1 MAMDANEH
9 RQPLQE
15 VRASIAANLTT
26 AAHLLMLMRQLQGA
40 PVSLPEA
47 IAEVR
52 DTWLRIMDDHSIR
65 QTLLETEPIVPADTP
80 QPRSTHTE
88 PTYVEETNVTPIT
101 KENPLVGTV
110 LDGRYRI
117 LRALGSGGMGEVF
130 LAEQLNTGRKTAIKT
145 LHTHTVT
152 HSEPTLRFFGQEVKS
167 LARLNH
173 PNVAQ
178 VYDAITTGDVLY
190 IAMEY
195 VEGESLRSR
204 LLREPS
210 LGVDEVRRILREA
223 GTGLGATHQLGI
235 IHRDIKPENIMLLA
249 RDSGGVS
256 VKLLDF
262 GIAILDDRDAMD
274 NKSGVGM
281 IAGTPSYM
289 SPEQIQAMQLTTSSD
304 VYSLGV
310 VAYEMLTGNNPFSG
324 HSPYEVAS
332 KHVSLTPPRLSE
344 SVPDIPQEM
353 EAAVM
358 RALEKD
364 PVNRFQT
371 ALEFVE
377 ALDVSS

>member
-1 MAMDANEH
+1 MDANEH
-9 RQPLQE
+9 RQLHQQI
-15 VRASIAANLTT
+15 RAGIAANLTT
-26 AAHLLMLMRQLQGA
+26 AAHLFMLMRQLQGA
-40 PVSLPEA
+40 SVSLPEA

-52 DTWLRIMDDHSIR
+52 DTWLRILDDHSIQ
-65 QTLLETEPIVPADTP
+65 QTLLKTESDVPAPTQP
-80 QPRSTHTE
+80 QRTAHTE
-88 PTYVEETNVTPIT
+88 PTYVEETDVTPVT
-101 KENPLVGTV
+101 KEHPFVGTV

-130 LAEQLNTGRKTAIKT
+130 LAEQLSTGRKAAIKI
-145 LHTHTVT
+145 LHTHTAA
-152 HSEPTLRFFGQEVKS
+152 HSEPTVRFFGHEVRA

-178 VYDAITTGDVLY
+178 VYDAITAGDFLY

-195 VEGESLRSR
+195 VEGETLRSR
-204 LLREPS
+204 LLRERS

-223 GTGLGATHQLGI
+223 GTGLGSAHQLGI
-235 IHRDIKPENIMLLA
+235 IHRDVKPENIMLLPRESKGA
-249 RDSGGVS
+249 S

-274 NKSGVGM
+274 NVTGAGM
-281 IAGTPSYM
+281 MAGTPSYM
-289 SPEQIQAMQLTTSSD
+289 SPEQIRASQLTASSD

-310 VAYEMLTGNNPFSG
+310 VAYEMLTGSNPFLD
-324 HSPYEVAS
+324 HSPYEVAR
-332 KHVSLTPPRLSE
+332 KHLSLAPPRPGE
-344 SVPDIPQEM
+344 AAPGIPQEM

-364 PVNRFQT
+364 PANRFQT

-377 ALDVSS
+377 ALGVSS